1 MKNKYLINEA
11 VINVKIPIK
20 VDDYLKEFIFKN
32 INMRRKIWNDFVEEA
47 NKYKDEYNNYYGF
60 KPRQYKTEYH
70 RTVEKPSNRYEE
82 YCVGLSEQVA
92 DDMIVAL
99 KTIKT
104 KNNKVFNNKTGNR
117 LGSLKFH
124 KRNNY
129 YGSFKVKTK
138 NDTNDKGDYKGRITI
153 KNNNLL
159 EFSVRY
165 RGYENKE
172 RLKIELLE
180 SLYDDYDNIT
190 EEYIRYYSDNR
201 YSKQHECR
209 FCMDDIKE
217 ISFIHDLGKFY
228 IQLSIKVRYH
238 INNKE
243 VKNRTIYKLGIDTGI
258 HHPFMIYNGKD
269 YFSLR
274 MDDKISNKIHYLE
287 RRANRLQNIMSKK
300 YKYNKDHGLN
310 PYSNNYNKVRL
321 KFRRIWKKIV
331 NIKRHWSYCICKKL
345 VIMCKNIIV
354 DRFEQPVGWSKE
366 MKNLPNKVKR
376 TINYNNRFHNMFN
389 TNIIL
394 IHMANKYGCNYYT
407 APKGTTCTCS
417 KCNHINPHLP
427 LSQRVFKCEKCGYT
441 IDRDMNASKNC
452 YDFIS

>member
-1 MKNKYLINEA
+1 MKMAIK
-11 VINVKIPIK
+11 VIN
-20 VDDYLKEFIFKN
+20 
-32 INMRRKIWNDFVEEA
+32 
-47 NKYKDEYNNYYGF
+47 
-60 KPRQYKTEYH
+60 
-70 RTVEKPSNRYEE
+70 
-82 YCVGLSEQVA
+82 
-92 DDMIVAL
+92 
-99 KTIKT
+99 T
-104 KNNKVFNNKTGNR
+104 KNNKIFNNKTGDR

-129 YGSFKVKTK
+129 HGSFKLETK
-138 NDTNDKGDYKGRITI
+138 NELQKNLHYRGRVRVIDNSILSFTVRYKGYI
-153 KNNNLL
+153 
-159 EFSVRY
+159 
-165 RGYENKE
+165 NKE
-172 RLKIELLE
+172 NITLNLLE
-180 SLYDDYDNIT
+180 SLYDDYDSIT

-201 YSKQHECR
+201 YSNKQHECR

-287 RRANRLQNIMSKK
+287 RRAKRLQNIMSKK

-310 PYSNNYNKVRL
+310 PYSNNYNKVRY
-321 KFRRIWKKIV
+321 KFRRVWKKIT
-331 NIKRHWSYCICKKL
+331 NIKRHWSYNICKKL

-366 MKNLPNKVKR
+366 MKDLPNTVKR
-376 TINYNNRFHNMFN
+376 TINYTNRFHNMYN
-389 TNIIL
+389 TNEIL

-417 KCNHINPHLP
+417 NCNHNNPHLP
-427 LSQRVFKCEKCGYT
+427 LTQRIFKCEKCGYT
-441 IDRDMNASKNC
+441 VDRDMNASKNC